1 MAFSR
6 FGPRPVSGD
15 PKTQENAKG
24 IWGHGR
30 GPLAP
35 KSYCCKVLLLEI
47 EQEIRLVFFLGFGV
61 SEGPGVLPDNIFFQV
76 HTCIKNKTATF
87 YFNFFFTK
95 LFVDCFWCSR
105 VCTPGRWA
113 LWRLSQDW
121 DERTC

>member
-1 MAFSR
+1 
-6 FGPRPVSGD
+6 VSGD

-95 LFVDCFWCSR
+95 LLSIFFGVLVSAHR
-105 VCTPGRWA
+105 GGGRCGGFLKIGTNA
-113 LWRLSQDW
+113 PAK
-121 DERTC
+121 